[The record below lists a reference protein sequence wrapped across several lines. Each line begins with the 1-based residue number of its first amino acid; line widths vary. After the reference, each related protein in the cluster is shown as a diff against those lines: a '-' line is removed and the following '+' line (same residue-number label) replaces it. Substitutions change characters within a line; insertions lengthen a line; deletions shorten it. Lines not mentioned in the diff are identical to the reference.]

1 MGTQAAGKCFHS
13 FFEFSQNFHKCLY
26 NLIETHVFY
35 FRKHHDE
42 KKENNLLALIIK
54 MQILFARIITTS
66 TAHASSVSPSSYTN
80 TIINQSVR
88 VLS

>member
-1 MGTQAAGKCFHS
+1 M
-13 FFEFSQNFHKCLY
+13 FS
-26 NLIETHVFY
+26 IS

-42 KKENNLLALIIK
+42 KKENNLLTLIIK
-54 MQILFARIITTS
+54 ILFARAITTS